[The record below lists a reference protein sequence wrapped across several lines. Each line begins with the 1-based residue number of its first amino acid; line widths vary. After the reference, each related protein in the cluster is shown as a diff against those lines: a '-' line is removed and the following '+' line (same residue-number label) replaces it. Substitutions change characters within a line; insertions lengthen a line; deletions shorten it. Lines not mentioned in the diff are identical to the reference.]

1 MSDRPHIVFVH
12 GAFCGGWSFDL
23 FRAPFEAAG
32 YACHAPDLRGHNPAS
47 ARHSVGGCS
56 MADYAKDLAAMA
68 AEMDRPPVL
77 VGHSMGGLASM
88 MAASRVPLAGLAML
102 APCAPWGIAG
112 ASFGEAISAGA
123 IMAMGPFPSQAVEP
137 DYSVAEHY
145 SLNRMPPAERRQI
158 FERMRPE
165 SARALWETLTWW
177 LDPFMT
183 TSVGSVR
190 CPVYAGVG
198 GGDTVNPPATVRQT
212 ADKVRAEL
220 KVFDGMSHWLIGE
233 PGWDA
238 VAADV
243 LAWVEALP

>member
-1 MSDRPHIVFVH
+1 MSGRPDIVFVH

-32 YACHAPDLRGHNPAS
+32 YACHAPDLRGHNAGG
-47 ARHSVGGCS
+47 ARHAVGGCS
-56 MADYAKDLAAMA
+56 MADYAKDLAELASGL
-68 AEMDRPPVL
+68 ERPPVL
-77 VGHSMGGLASM
+77 VGHSLGGLAAM
-88 MAASRVPLAGLAML
+88 MAAGRAPLAGLALL

-112 ASFGEAISAGA
+112 ASFGEAVSATA

-145 SLNRMPPAERRQI
+145 SLNRIPPAERRQI

-183 TSVGSVR
+183 TSVNQIG
-190 CPVYAGVG
+190 CPAYAAVG
-198 GGDTVNPPATVRQT
+198 GRDTVNPASTVRQT
-212 ADKVRAEL
+212 AEKLKAEL
-220 KVFDGMSHWLIGE
+220 KVFDAMSHWLIGE
-233 PGWDA
+233 PGWEE

-243 LAWVEALP
+243 LAWAETLP